1 MDIIE
6 TLKNKSDLLHGKGV
20 SKQEINDAESEL
32 DLQFSD
38 SYIKYLAEF
47 GSAGYSGHELS
58 GLLGA
63 KWTNVVELTKRE
75 KDYNS
80 LVPKDFY
87 VIEYT
92 GIDGIVIWQSQ
103 NGKIYITQDISAPE
117 LLCNSFEEYVDG
129 QYKNQTNV

>member
-6 TLKNKSDLLHGKGV
+6 ALNNQSDLLHGEGV
-20 SKQEINDAESEL
+20 SEQEIFNAEAEL
-32 DLQFSD
+32 KLKFSD
-38 SYIKYLAEF
+38 SYITYLVEF
-47 GSAGYSGHELS
+47 GVAGYSGHALS
-58 GLLGA
+58 GLSGA

-80 LVPKDFY
+80 FVPKDFY

-117 LLCNSFEEYVDG
+117 LLCNSFEEYVGG